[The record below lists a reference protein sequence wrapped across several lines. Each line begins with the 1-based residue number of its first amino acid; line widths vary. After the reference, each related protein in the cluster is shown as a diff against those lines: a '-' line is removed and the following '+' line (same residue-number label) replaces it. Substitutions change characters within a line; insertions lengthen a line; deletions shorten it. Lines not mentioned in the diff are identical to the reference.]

1 MLSAS
6 ENLLLA
12 SLSAESRELL
22 HPHLT
27 PVTMPLRTVL
37 YTAGMVPADAYFMTS
52 GLASVVGMTSDG
64 ETAEVGIIGREGV
77 VGAIHLMGPALAPTD
92 CFVQLPASALKIPYP
107 KLLQI
112 FRTAEEIRARILEF
126 VQEQTLSLSQLATC
140 NRLHGAEERL
150 ARWLLM
156 VEDRIQSDKID
167 LTQEFL
173 AQMLGS
179 QRTTVTM
186 VAGALQRSGLIEY
199 KRGSV
204 RILNRAELEAAACD
218 CYAVTKKLYANLYKR
233 QIPQPVDK
241 ADLTSSASRDGRPI
255 SAN

>member
-1 MLSAS
+1 MFSVM

-22 HPHLT
+22 HSQTTL
-27 PVTMPLRTVL
+27 VALPLRSVL
-37 YTAGMVPADAYFMTS
+37 YTSGKVPADAYFMTS
-52 GLASVVGMTSDG
+52 GMASIVGSTSDG
-64 ETAEVGIIGREGV
+64 ETAEVGIVGREGL
-77 VGAIHLMGPALAPTD
+77 VGATHLLGPAVAPTE
-92 CFVQLPASALKIPYP
+92 CFIQLSGSALKIPYP

-112 FRTAEEIRARILEF
+112 FRTCEEIRMRILEF

-140 NRLHGAEERL
+140 NRLHNAEERL

-173 AQMLGS
+173 AQMLGA

-186 VAGALQRSGLIEY
+186 VAGTLQRSGLIEY
-199 KRGSV
+199 KRGTV
-204 RILNRAELEAAACD
+204 RIIQRAQLEAAACD
-218 CYAVTKKLYANLYKR
+218 CYGVAKKLYSNLYK
-233 QIPQPVDK
+233 K
-241 ADLTSSASRDGRPI
+241 
-255 SAN
+255 